1 MAFLVCLTNLVW
13 ADWKVQVYLE
23 VVPQEKG
30 PVLLRV
36 LGEKEV
42 DLVLEKGAK
51 VLSLVKK
58 FHLVGFQQVL
68 PRVKEVEGQI
78 NHRLQI
84 HRQRMEKVARTLAQ

>member
-42 DLVLEKGAK
+42 DLLLEKGVK
-51 VLSLVKK
+51 VLSLEKK
-58 FHLVGFQQVL
+58 FHLVDFQQVL
-68 PRVKEVEGQI
+68 PGVKEVEGQI
-78 NHRLQI
+78 NHRSRFI
-84 HRQRMEKVARTLAQ
+84 ARMEKVARTLAQ

>member
-42 DLVLEKGAK
+42 DLLLEKGAK
-51 VLSLVKK
+51 VLSLEKK
-58 FHLVGFQQVL
+58 FHLVDFQ
-68 PRVKEVEGQI
+68 
-78 NHRLQI
+78 QI